1 MTQLSENILIATE
14 ISRDE
19 TDAKLRS
26 LKIKRWLRTDE
37 LALYLGTTQG
47 AIRNMVLRG
56 KLSPKKCFGRNFFDR
71 DYIDGLIES
80 SSFVGT
86 PTASIQFGLTNTR
99 RKRWR

>member
-1 MTQLSENILIATE
+1 MSQLSESIQIATE

-47 AIRNMVLRG
+47 AIRNMVMRG

-71 DYIDGLIES
+71 DHIDELIETS
-80 SSFVGT
+80 AWAAT
-86 PTASIQFGLTNTR
+86 PATPIPMGSGLR
-99 RKRWR
+99 RRNKWR

>member
-1 MTQLSENILIATE
+1 MSQLNESVQVVTE
-14 ISRDE
+14 IARDE

-71 DYIDGLIES
+71 DHIDELIEAS
-80 SSFVGT
+80 SW
-86 PTASIQFGLTNTR
+86 ASAPITSVPLGPSNR
-99 RKRWR
+99 RRSKWR

>member
-1 MTQLSENILIATE
+1 MSQLNDSVQIVTE
-14 ISRDE
+14 IARDE

-71 DYIDGLIES
+71 DHIDELIEAS
-80 SSFVGT
+80 SWASAPLTSVPVG
-86 PTASIQFGLTNTR
+86 SNHR
-99 RKRWR
+99 RRSKWR

>member
-1 MTQLSENILIATE
+1 MSQIEESVRIVTE
-14 ISRDE
+14 IARGE

-37 LALYLGTTQG
+37 LALYLGTSQG

-71 DYIDGLIES
+71 DYIDELIES
-80 SSFVGT
+80 SSWAATPLTAGPVRAGT
-86 PTASIQFGLTNTR
+86 KR
-99 RKRWR
+99 RSKWR